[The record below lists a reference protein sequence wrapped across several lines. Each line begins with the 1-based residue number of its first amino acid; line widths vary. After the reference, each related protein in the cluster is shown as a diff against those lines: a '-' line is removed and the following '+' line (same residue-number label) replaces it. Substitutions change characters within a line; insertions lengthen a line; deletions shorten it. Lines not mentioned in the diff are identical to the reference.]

1 MLWTLLIVILV
12 IWLVANLV
20 TSFGS
25 GLIHLLLVLA
35 AIVLLFQLLS
45 GRRAL

>member
-1 MLWTLLIVILV
+1 MLWTILIIILV
-12 IWLVANLV
+12 VWLVANLL